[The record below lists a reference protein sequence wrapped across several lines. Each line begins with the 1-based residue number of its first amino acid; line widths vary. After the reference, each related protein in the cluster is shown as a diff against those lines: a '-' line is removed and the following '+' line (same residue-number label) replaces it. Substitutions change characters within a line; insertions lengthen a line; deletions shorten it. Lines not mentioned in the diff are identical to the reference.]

1 MFGKKKKNI
10 TAFEKVSLNQ
20 FLKDIEQTHCRL
32 SPGDNTIVD
41 DYFTRIYNCNV
52 KCPTRAT
59 KTSAGYD
66 MYLPFDIELNK
77 GESIVIPTGIRVKMK
92 PNQVLLALPKSGL
105 GSNYRTSLANTVGV
119 IDSDYYY
126 SENEGHIFMKLVYD
140 GFDTMVHFDMD
151 KISIIGSIPFTA
163 TKFNENTKLS
173 LKAGSKFCQV
183 IFVPFEI
190 CSSDNLKKGLTRNG
204 GDGST
209 GVY

>member
-1 MFGKKKKNI
+1 MFRKKKEKST
-10 TAFEKVSLNQ
+10 TAFEKVSVDQ
-20 FLKDIEQTHCRL
+20 FLKDIEQTHCCL
-32 SPGDNTIVD
+32 SPGRDKVID
-41 DYFTRIYNCNV
+41 DYFKKIYNNIIL
-52 KCPTRAT
+52 PTRAT

-77 GESIVIPTGIRVKMK
+77 GEHIVIPTGIRVKMK

-105 GSNYRTSLANTVGV
+105 GSKYRTSLANTVGV

-126 SENEGHIFMKLVYD
+126 SNNEGHIFMNLVYD
-140 GFDTMVHFDMD
+140 GFDTKVYFDID
-151 KISIIGSIPFTA
+151 KIPIIGEFPFTS

-190 CSSDNLKKGLTRNG
+190 CSYDNLKNGKTRNG
-204 GDGST
+204 GHGST
-209 GVY
+209 GI